1 MLALFLSLWQGACL
15 SSALGHVHGA
25 VIASIAVLGPG
36 ATYRVACANAERVFF
51 LHEAYILS

>member
-15 SSALGHVHGA
+15 SSSLGHVHGA

-51 LHEAYILS
+51 SS